1 MDGFDDRTGHLTA
14 EGFAALL
21 AGELD
26 DLASLEVAEHLS
38 FCDSC
43 CARYAGLLTGEVLL
57 EPERPLAP
65 PVMERVKRHGRVIFF
80 RRAMK
85 VGLAACLAL
94 TLWFSGVFTL
104 LPSAIGTA
112 GPDRTAQ
119 RLEQEQRRNDAAEKE
134 LKEQLDTADAPEGT
148 LNMRISNAID
158 QLFGA
163 LNQKGE
169 SDK

>member
-1 MDGFDDRTGHLTA
+1 
-14 EGFAALL
+14 
-21 AGELD
+21 
-26 DLASLEVAEHLS
+26 
-38 FCDSC
+38 
-43 CARYAGLLTGEVLL
+43 
-57 EPERPLAP
+57 
-65 PVMERVKRHGRVIFF
+65 
-80 RRAMK
+80 MK

-119 RLEQEQRRNDAAEKE
+119 RLEQEQRRNEAAEKE

>member
-1 MDGFDDRTGHLTA
+1 MDVFDDRTGHITA

-21 AGELD
+21 AGSWTNSP
-26 DLASLEVAEHLS
+26 ASRWPSICLS
-38 FCDSC
+38 VTAAAPATRACSP
-43 CARYAGLLTGEVLL
+43 GEVLL

-119 RLEQEQRRNDAAEKE
+119 RLEQEQRRNEAAEKE